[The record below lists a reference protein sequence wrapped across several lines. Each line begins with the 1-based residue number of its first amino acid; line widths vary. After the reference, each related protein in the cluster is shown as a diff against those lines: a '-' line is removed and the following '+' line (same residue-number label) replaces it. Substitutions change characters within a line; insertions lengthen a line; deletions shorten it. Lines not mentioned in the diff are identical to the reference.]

1 MTLDEI
7 IKTTLEPIAGLDKHV
22 YPLEGLKN
30 ADPPYVFYL
39 QTAEDEEDTLDGRTG
54 LMEIT
59 FEVNIVAKTYANLIW
74 LAGSAKTA
82 LQKLQGTT
90 HEGLLIERVSI
101 RQTSPDL
108 KEMEVNLYRRSY
120 ALRVN
125 YQKEENNNE

>member
-7 IKTTLEPIAGLDKHV
+7 IKTTLEPVTGLDSHV

-30 ADPPYVFYL
+30 AVPPFAFYL

-54 LMEIT
+54 LMEAT

-74 LAGSAKTA
+74 LAGSAKLA

-90 HEGLLIERVSI
+90 HGDLRIERVSV

-108 KEMEVNLYRRSY
+108 KEMEVNLYRRAY
-120 ALRVN
+120 VLRVN